1 MITVDNVVYY
11 DVKEVSKQLGRS
23 EQAIRR
29 FIRKGELKASKV
41 GQSYYISQA
50 DINAYFNRDRK

>member
-41 GQSYYISQA
+41 GQSYYVSQA

>member
-11 DVKEVSKQLGRS
+11 DVREVAQQLGRS

>member
-11 DVKEVSKQLGRS
+11 DVKEVAQQLGRS

>member
-11 DVKEVSKQLGRS
+11 DVKEVAKQLGRS

-29 FIRKGELKASKV
+29 FIRKGQLKASKV
-41 GQSYYISQA
+41 GQAYYISQA